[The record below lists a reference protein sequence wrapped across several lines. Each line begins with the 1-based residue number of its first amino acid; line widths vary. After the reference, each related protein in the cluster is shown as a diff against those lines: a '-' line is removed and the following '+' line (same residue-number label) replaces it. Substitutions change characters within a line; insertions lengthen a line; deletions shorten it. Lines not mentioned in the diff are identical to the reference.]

1 MIKDLCRFLFI
12 MTLVTLF
19 FGVAVAF
26 LQYIAFFVTALGWDA
41 QTTAGMWGGMLF
53 LLTIQYI
60 ERKL

>member
-1 MIKDLCRFLFI
+1 MIKGLCRFLFI

-26 LQYIAFFVTALGWDA
+26 LQYIAFFVKALGWDA
-41 QTTAGMWGGMLF
+41 QTTAGMWGGMLL